1 MAIVDDDPSIRKSVE
16 RLLKMHGFVTE
27 GYASAEGFLE
37 RSAVSRIDCLVL
49 DIHFDG
55 MSGIELQRYLIAV
68 GSTIPVI
75 FITAVDDALL
85 EQEALQT
92 GCVAYLHKP
101 FRAASL
107 IAAINKSLAGH
118 APS

>member
-1 MAIVDDDPSIRKSVE
+1 MRKSVE
-16 RLLKMHGFVTE
+16 RLLMMQGFVTE
-27 GYASAEGFLE
+27 GYASAEGFLK
-37 RSAVSRIDCLVL
+37 RSAVSQIDCLVL

-55 MSGIELQRYLIAV
+55 MSGIELRRCLIAA
-68 GSTIPVI
+68 GSTVPVI
-75 FITAVDDALL
+75 FISAVDDALL

-107 IAAINKSLAGH
+107 ISAINKTLADH
-118 APS
+118 ASS